1 MAQFH
6 LKLTEG
12 GVALLAKAAAGKPL
26 SFQKMVMGDGNYS
39 GDPAAMEA
47 VISPKKE
54 LSIYRLSRNGNKVSV
69 RSVLT
74 LNQVTAPFWWRELGL
89 YAADPD
95 GGGLVLA
102 AYGNAM
108 DKADYIAAG
117 GVLEERIVDVSLMVD
132 TAAQITAEASGVVFA
147 GEEAFQSHKGDRA
160 VHVTMLTH
168 VRSSATKVHTLSGLG
183 SVSGVFACQFKATAA
198 FVTGDTFR
206 VNGST
211 YALKLQNGETA
222 EDNLFVSGALVSC
235 IIDTAG
241 KTVNFK
247 AAGGQKLPAG
257 TSAIVKIFNADGTF
271 TVPQTGKYRV
281 TVVGKGGNGGKSTFD
296 RNSWGENDGS
306 GGSGGS
312 GGWASSELN
321 LTKGASVA
329 VTVGAVSSFGS
340 YLSAA
345 AGADAAS
352 PDPSE
357 IPAFPEYVGG
367 AGGTATGGT
376 LRNVSGISGSNG
388 TISDD
393 RVHDGAAG
401 KAVGSP
407 EYSAFL
413 SAAFGQAGTGSS
425 RDYRGYPPI
434 ADTGYGAFGA
444 SGGGAACNTNYSG
457 GSGLGGEGGPGAV
470 IIEMVLD

>member
-1 MAQFH
+1 MEKTTNYQLNKPAASDYATPTPFNDNADIIDA
-6 LKLTEG
+6 E
-12 GVALLAKAAAGKPL
+12 LAKMALNTSLTAHT
-26 SFQKMVMGDGNYS
+26 GN
-39 GDPAAMEA
+39 AN
-47 VISPKKE
+47 IH
-54 LSIYRLSRNGNKVSV
+54 
-69 RSVLT
+69 
-74 LNQVTAPFWWRELGL
+74 VTADQKTKW
-89 YAADPD
+89 D
-95 GGGLVLA
+95 G
-102 AYGNAM
+102 Y
-108 DKADYIAAG
+108 K
-117 GVLEERIVDVSLMVD
+117 
-132 TAAQITAEASGVVFA
+132 T
-147 GEEAFQSHKGDRA
+147 
-160 VHVTMLTH
+160 VHTLTH
-168 VRSSATKVHTLSGLG
+168 VRSSSTKVHTLSGLG
-183 SVSGVFACQFKATAA
+183 SVTGVLSCQFKATADYTA
-198 FVTGDTFR
+198 GDTFR
-206 VNGST
+206 VNGAT
-211 YALKLQNGETA
+211 YAVKLQNGEDA

-271 TVPQTGKYRV
+271 TVPQTSKYRV

-376 LRNVSGISGSNG
+376 LRNISGISGSNG

-413 SAAFGQAGTGSS
+413 SAAFGKAGTGSS

>member
-1 MAQFH
+1 MEKTTNYQLNKPAASDYATPTPFNDNADIIDA
-6 LKLTEG
+6 E
-12 GVALLAKAAAGKPL
+12 LAKMALAT
-26 SFQKMVMGDGNYS
+26 D
-39 GDPAAMEA
+39 
-47 VISPKKE
+47 
-54 LSIYRLSRNGNKVSV
+54 
-69 RSVLT
+69 LT
-74 LNQVTAPFWWRELGL
+74 AHT
-89 YAADPD
+89 
-95 GGGLVLA
+95 
-102 AYGNAM
+102 GNAN
-108 DKADYIAAG
+108 IH
-117 GVLEERIVDVSLMVD
+117 V
-132 TAAQITAEASGVVFA
+132 TAAQKTKWDGYETIHT
-147 GEEAFQSHKGDRA
+147 
-160 VHVTMLTH
+160 LTH
-168 VRSSATKVHTLSGLG
+168 SRSAPGRFHALTGLNGATGVLS
-183 SVSGVFACQFKATAA
+183 CQFKATAA
-198 FVTGDTFR
+198 FTTGDT
-206 VNGST
+206 VKVDGT
-211 YALKLQNGETA
+211 VYTVKLQNGETA
-222 EDNLFVSGALVSC
+222 EGNLFVSGALVSC

-281 TVVGKGGNGGKSTFD
+281 TVVGKGGNGGDSTFD

-376 LRNVSGISGSNG
+376 LRNISGVSGSNG

-407 EYSAFL
+407 EYSVFL
-413 SAAFGQAGTGSS
+413 STAFGKAGTGSS

>member
-1 MAQFH
+1 MEKTTNYQLNKPAASDYATPTPFNDNADIIDA
-6 LKLTEG
+6 E
-12 GVALLAKAAAGKPL
+12 LAKRPL
-26 SFQKMVMGDGNYS
+26 NTSLTAHTGN
-39 GDPAAMEA
+39 AN
-47 VISPKKE
+47 IH
-54 LSIYRLSRNGNKVSV
+54 
-69 RSVLT
+69 
-74 LNQVTAPFWWRELGL
+74 VTADQKTKW
-89 YAADPD
+89 D
-95 GGGLVLA
+95 G
-102 AYGNAM
+102 Y
-108 DKADYIAAG
+108 K
-117 GVLEERIVDVSLMVD
+117 
-132 TAAQITAEASGVVFA
+132 T
-147 GEEAFQSHKGDRA
+147 
-160 VHVTMLTH
+160 VHTLTH
-168 VRSSATKVHTLSGLG
+168 VRSSSTKVHTLSGLG
-183 SVSGVFACQFKATAA
+183 SVTGVVSCQFKATAA
-198 FVTGDTFR
+198 YTAGDTFR

-235 IIDTAG
+235 IIDMAG

-247 AAGGQKLPAG
+247 AAGGRKLPAG

-352 PDPSE
+352 PNPSE

-407 EYSAFL
+407 EYSVFL
-413 SAAFGQAGTGSS
+413 SAAFGKAGTGSS

>member
-1 MAQFH
+1 MEKTTNYQLNKPAASDYATPTPFNDNADIIDA
-6 LKLTEG
+6 E
-12 GVALLAKAAAGKPL
+12 LAKMALAT
-26 SFQKMVMGDGNYS
+26 D
-39 GDPAAMEA
+39 
-47 VISPKKE
+47 
-54 LSIYRLSRNGNKVSV
+54 
-69 RSVLT
+69 LT
-74 LNQVTAPFWWRELGL
+74 AHT
-89 YAADPD
+89 
-95 GGGLVLA
+95 
-102 AYGNAM
+102 GNAN
-108 DKADYIAAG
+108 IH
-117 GVLEERIVDVSLMVD
+117 V
-132 TAAQITAEASGVVFA
+132 TAAQKTKWDGYET
-147 GEEAFQSHKGDRA
+147 
-160 VHVTMLTH
+160 VHTLTH

-183 SVSGVFACQFKATAA
+183 SVTGVVSCQFKATAA
-198 FVTGDTFR
+198 FVAGDTFR

-211 YALKLQNGETA
+211 YTLKLQNGETA

-281 TVVGKGGNGGKSTFD
+281 TVVGKGGNGGDSTFD

-352 PDPSE
+352 PNPSE

-413 SAAFGQAGTGSS
+413 SAAFGKAGTGSS

>member
-1 MAQFH
+1 MEKTTNYQLNKPAASDYATPTPFNDNADIIDA
-6 LKLTEG
+6 E
-12 GVALLAKAAAGKPL
+12 LAKMALAT
-26 SFQKMVMGDGNYS
+26 D
-39 GDPAAMEA
+39 
-47 VISPKKE
+47 
-54 LSIYRLSRNGNKVSV
+54 
-69 RSVLT
+69 LT
-74 LNQVTAPFWWRELGL
+74 AHT
-89 YAADPD
+89 
-95 GGGLVLA
+95 
-102 AYGNAM
+102 GNAN
-108 DKADYIAAG
+108 IH
-117 GVLEERIVDVSLMVD
+117 V
-132 TAAQITAEASGVVFA
+132 TAAQKTKWDGYET
-147 GEEAFQSHKGDRA
+147 
-160 VHVTMLTH
+160 VHTLTH

-183 SVSGVFACQFKATAA
+183 SVTGVVSCQFKATAA
-198 FVTGDTFR
+198 FVAGDTFR

-211 YALKLQNGETA
+211 YTLKLQNGETA

-281 TVVGKGGNGGKSTFD
+281 TVVGKGGNGGDSTFD

-407 EYSAFL
+407 GYSAFL
-413 SAAFGQAGTGSS
+413 SAAFGKAGTGSS

>member
-1 MAQFH
+1 MEKTTNYQLNKPAASDYATPTPFNDNADIIDA
-6 LKLTEG
+6 E
-12 GVALLAKAAAGKPL
+12 LAKMALAT
-26 SFQKMVMGDGNYS
+26 D
-39 GDPAAMEA
+39 
-47 VISPKKE
+47 
-54 LSIYRLSRNGNKVSV
+54 
-69 RSVLT
+69 LT
-74 LNQVTAPFWWRELGL
+74 AHT
-89 YAADPD
+89 
-95 GGGLVLA
+95 
-102 AYGNAM
+102 GNAN
-108 DKADYIAAG
+108 IH
-117 GVLEERIVDVSLMVD
+117 V
-132 TAAQITAEASGVVFA
+132 TAAQKTKWDGYET
-147 GEEAFQSHKGDRA
+147 
-160 VHVTMLTH
+160 VHTLTH

-183 SVSGVFACQFKATAA
+183 SVTGVVSCQFKATAA
-198 FVTGDTFR
+198 FVAGDTFR

-211 YALKLQNGETA
+211 YTLKLQNGETA

-281 TVVGKGGNGGKSTFD
+281 TVVGKGGNGGDSTFD

-407 EYSAFL
+407 EYSVFL
-413 SAAFGQAGTGSS
+413 SAAFGKAGTGSS

>member
-1 MAQFH
+1 MEKTTNYQLNKPAASDYATPTPFNDNADIIDA
-6 LKLTEG
+6 E
-12 GVALLAKAAAGKPL
+12 LAKMALAT
-26 SFQKMVMGDGNYS
+26 D
-39 GDPAAMEA
+39 
-47 VISPKKE
+47 
-54 LSIYRLSRNGNKVSV
+54 
-69 RSVLT
+69 LT
-74 LNQVTAPFWWRELGL
+74 AHT
-89 YAADPD
+89 
-95 GGGLVLA
+95 
-102 AYGNAM
+102 GNAN
-108 DKADYIAAG
+108 IH
-117 GVLEERIVDVSLMVD
+117 V
-132 TAAQITAEASGVVFA
+132 TAAQKTKWDGYET
-147 GEEAFQSHKGDRA
+147 
-160 VHVTMLTH
+160 VHTLTH

-183 SVSGVFACQFKATAA
+183 SVTGVVSCQFKATAA
-198 FVTGDTFR
+198 FVAGDTFR

-211 YALKLQNGETA
+211 YTLKLQNGETA

-281 TVVGKGGNGGKSTFD
+281 TVVGKGGNGGDSTFD
-296 RNSWGENDGS
+296 RNSWGENAGS

-352 PDPSE
+352 PNPSE

-407 EYSAFL
+407 EYSVFL
-413 SAAFGQAGTGSS
+413 SAAFGKAGTGSS